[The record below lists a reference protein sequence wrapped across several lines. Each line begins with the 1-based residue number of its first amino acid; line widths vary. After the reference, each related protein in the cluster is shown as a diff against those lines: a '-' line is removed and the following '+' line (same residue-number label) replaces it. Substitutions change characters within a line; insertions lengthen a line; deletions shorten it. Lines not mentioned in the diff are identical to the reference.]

1 MARAKSVEVWA
12 LWRDRLQRF
21 RSSDLTVAAFCD
33 WEGVSQAAFYVWRKK
48 MQADFGLPSGKTVKR
63 VSSRFAS
70 APAFVQILPSVNR
83 THDTVAK
90 VVMTLADGTRVEFP
104 ASDRELIAHVVLS
117 VAASH
122 SAKAISATT
131 IAANTATHSVAML
144 QGGER

>member
-1 MARAKSVEVWA
+1 
-12 LWRDRLQRF
+12 
-21 RSSDLTVAAFCD
+21 
-33 WEGVSQAAFYVWRKK
+33 

>member
-1 MARAKSVEVWA
+1 MARTKSAEVWA
-12 LWRDRLQRF
+12 LWRDRLR
-21 RSSDLTVAAFCD
+21 RYLSSDLTVAAFCD

-48 MQADFGLPSGKTVKR
+48 LQADSGLPSRKTVAR
-63 VSSRFAS
+63 ESSRLAS

-117 VAASH
+117 VATAH
-122 SAKAISATT
+122 SA
-131 IAANTATHSVAML
+131 AAL
-144 QGGER
+144 PGGDR

>member
-1 MARAKSVEVWA
+1 MARAKRVEVRA

-21 RSSDLTVAAFCD
+21 QSSDLTVAAFCD

-48 MQADFGLPSGKTVKR
+48 LQADSSLPSRKMAER
-63 VSSRFAS
+63 VPGRLAS
-70 APAFVQILPSVNR
+70 APGFVQILSGLSPAQDAQV
-83 THDTVAK
+83 K

-117 VAASH
+117 VAAAH
-122 SAKAISATT
+122 SA
-131 IAANTATHSVAML
+131 VMR